1 MCRETRLG
9 VERTLYCVNRSLHA
23 ILVCPICLVN
33 STQRRDS
40 ECLSHGT
47 TLLNDNV
54 LMMSELIT
62 YLLTYLLIEAS
73 LFIIPFL
80 SHVFY
85 LCCLIFS
92 LYEVHVKQVLLIGLV
107 AKQTRSETW
116 IARMIIDTFCKFLTM
131 SKRLTLT

>member
-23 ILVCPICLVN
+23 ILVCPICLMN

-62 YLLTYLLIEAS
+62 YLLTYLLN
-73 LFIIPFL
+73 LPYLLFL
-80 SHVFY
+80 SF
-85 LCCLIFS
+85 LMSFTF
-92 LYEVHVKQVLLIGLV
+92 V
-107 AKQTRSETW
+107 A
-116 IARMIIDTFCKFLTM
+116 
-131 SKRLTLT
+131 